1 MSARPLPTL
10 TTDVEA
16 AKQDMDEY
24 GYAILA
30 DALPMDV
37 IDAMV
42 ERMYDQAAG
51 EARLGALPEISDEA
65 ASARSFKGVQI
76 GKTEG
81 AFDVHGETAQARVF
95 SLLNKGEIWR
105 AMINPAD
112 KVHQVLEY
120 IFTASFDAEAAAI
133 GLEQKYLLS
142 STQAKFKHRDTFYKN
157 RGFHTDQKWAAGHQ
171 PYPLVA
177 TCFYLLSDFNIEN
190 GCTWVVPGSHK
201 HAPLP
206 MMAYYTTPE
215 GKDMMDR
222 AVPVVAPKGS
232 AFLFDGRI
240 CHAEGVNTSGEVRIH
255 LNNYHCAPY
264 MRQRELFSMNLRQDV
279 IDALTPEQLKL
290 LGFEFELSLQSHRAD
305 FGPPQR
311 GRHSSAYERDP
322 ARLGAQPGWPLR
334 VSVAA
339 LTLQTPLAST
349 MMPTVLPR
357 DIGSHPAAMA
367 DWMARTMSALG
378 ICPGFKGGAPNL
390 GGGSGGNSTTASR
403 LPSL

>member
-10 TTDVEA
+10 TSDVEV
-16 AKQDMDEY
+16 AKQDMDEH

-30 DALPMDV
+30 DALPFGT

-51 EARLGALPEISDEA
+51 EAKAGALPKIADDA
-65 ASARSFKGVQI
+65 AAARSFKQVAI

-95 SLLNKGEIWR
+95 SLLNKGTIWR
-105 AMINPAD
+105 AMIDPTD

-120 IFTASFDAEAAAI
+120 IFTPSFDAESAAT
-133 GLEQKYLLS
+133 LEQKYLLS
-142 STQAKFKHRDTFYKN
+142 STQAKFKHRDTHYT
-157 RGFHTDQKWAAGHQ
+157 RRAFHTDQRWMAGHQ
-171 PYPLVA
+171 PYPVVA

-201 HAPLP
+201 LPPLP
-206 MMAYYTTPE
+206 MKAYYTTPE
-215 GKDMMDR
+215 GAAMIDK
-222 AVPVVAPKGS
+222 AVPIVAPKGS

-279 IDALTPEQLKL
+279 IDELSTAQLKL
-290 LGFEFELSLQSHRAD
+290 LGFESSFLYNLIEPTLGRRNVGGIVQPLSEILHA
-305 FGPPQR
+305 
-311 GRHSSAYERDP
+311 
-322 ARLGAQPGWPLR
+322 
-334 VSVAA
+334 
-339 LTLQTPLAST
+339 
-349 MMPTVLPR
+349 
-357 DIGSHPAAMA
+357 
-367 DWMARTMSALG
+367 
-378 ICPGFKGGAPNL
+378 
-390 GGGSGGNSTTASR
+390 
-403 LPSL
+403 